1 MYLFPDYFIS
11 FRCCKDSLEYVRY
24 KRFSGPQLDKS
35 MTSDDTNSVGSD
47 QSLTDTFDKIEA
59 GDIVRYGRVDQVEIQ
74 DHGLLEVTEKIR
86 ESGRQ
91 GLETRHSG
99 IVVFHEDYIS
109 IEDKHGHS
117 GTISG
122 LEVVQ

>member
-1 MYLFPDYFIS
+1 
-11 FRCCKDSLEYVRY
+11 
-24 KRFSGPQLDKS
+24 

-59 GDIVRYGRVDQVEIQ
+59 GDIVRYGRIDQGEIQ
-74 DHGLLEVTEKIR
+74 GHGLLEVTEKIR

-91 GLETRHSG
+91 VLETRDSG
-99 IVVFHEDYIS
+99 ILVFHEDYIS

-117 GTISG
+117 GAISG